1 MWATV
6 MLLAYAGLVLLAGVL
21 LVIRF
26 AQQQYLLRR
35 RS

>member
-1 MWATV
+1 MWATL
-6 MLLAYAGLVLLAGVL
+6 MLLAYAGLVLLAGAL
-21 LVIRF
+21 LLARF